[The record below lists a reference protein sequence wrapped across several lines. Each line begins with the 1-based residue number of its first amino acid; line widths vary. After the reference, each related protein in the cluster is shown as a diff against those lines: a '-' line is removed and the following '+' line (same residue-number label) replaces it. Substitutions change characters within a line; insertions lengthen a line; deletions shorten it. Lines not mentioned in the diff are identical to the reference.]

1 MKKFVFLI
9 LVIVLL
15 ASYMWISN
23 LIQRE
28 IASVVYDDINMDLVA
43 NGTYIGETKVGPVF
57 VKLEVTVQD
66 KVINN
71 IEIIEHQKGLG
82 GKAESIIEEIIAK
95 NSYDV
100 EAISGATVSSE
111 AIKSAVNKAL
121 KRARQ

>member
-28 IASVVYDDINMDLVA
+28 IASVVYADINMDLVA

>member
-28 IASVVYDDINMDLVA
+28 IASVVYADINMDLVA

-121 KRARQ
+121 KRACQ

>member
-28 IASVVYDDINMDLVA
+28 IASVVYADINIDLVA

>member
-1 MKKFVFLI
+1 VFLI

>member
-121 KRARQ
+121 KKACQ

>member
-28 IASVVYDDINMDLVA
+28 IASVVYADINMDLVA
-43 NGTYIGETKVGPVF
+43 NGTYIGESKLGLVF

-71 IEIIEHQKGLG
+71 IEIIEHQRGLG

-111 AIKSAVNKAL
+111 AIKSAINKAL

>member
-121 KRARQ
+121 KKARQ